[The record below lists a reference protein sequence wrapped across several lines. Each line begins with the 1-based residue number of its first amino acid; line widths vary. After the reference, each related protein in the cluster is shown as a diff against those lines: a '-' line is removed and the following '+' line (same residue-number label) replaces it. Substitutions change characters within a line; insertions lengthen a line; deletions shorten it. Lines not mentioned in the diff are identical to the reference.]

1 MRFGVLG
8 QLAVWDDRNEP
19 VHVPEAKVRALLA
32 DLLVHEGRPV
42 PADRL
47 IDDLWGDAP
56 PGNPANALQ
65 AKVSQLRRAL
75 GRDRVAHEAAG
86 YRLRLDAPADVDAER
101 FRALVERARDV
112 PDPAA
117 RAALL
122 TEALELWRGP
132 AFADF
137 ADAGF
142 ARAAAD
148 RLDEQRLAVLEE
160 RAEARLAAGDHV
172 LLVGELTDL
181 VARHPLRERLRAAH
195 MRALYLAGRQSEAL
209 DSYAGLRARLAEEL
223 GVDPGP
229 ELAALHQA
237 ILRQDPSLAPPAT
250 GPQAPPLPAPLTP
263 LIGRDLTLA
272 EVERLLDGARL
283 VTLTGPGG
291 VGKTRLAVEAA
302 HRLSPGSPDGV
313 WLVELAGLG
322 VGDDVARAVA
332 AVLGVR
338 DDAPD
343 AAPLAERLAAALR
356 DRRPLLVLDN
366 CEHVVRS
373 AAALADRLLRAVPGL
388 RILATGREPLDVAG
402 ETVLPVEPLPTADAV
417 RLFTE
422 RARASAP
429 GVALDA
435 DAVTEICERLD
446 GIPLA
451 LELAATRVRGLGVR
465 ELAARLEN
473 RFRVLTSGRRGAP
486 ERQQTLRAVID
497 WSWELLSAPERIV
510 LRRLSV
516 HRDGCTLEAA
526 EAVCAGDG
534 VAPEEVLDLVTR
546 LVDRSLVVMVDG
558 AAGPRYRLLE
568 SVAAYAGERLREMED
583 HHAARHRHLRY
594 HLDLAERAE
603 PRLRGAGQREWLGRL
618 DAEAANLRAALGEAI
633 ARRGPEAPRLVKAL
647 CWWWLLRG
655 RLAEGR
661 AHLASALRDCPPDP
675 EVRELY
681 RAFRLLTGDPPAA
694 DEDATAMPA
703 SAGAESARAAWL
715 HAFGLFHAG
724 ALAASE
730 DLVARVLDACDDEW
744 TTAAALGLRAMHALV
759 RGDLG
764 AVERDGRRSAGM
776 FRALGDR
783 WGELQSVTPLA
794 SLAEIRG
801 DYAEAE
807 RLQREGLSIARELDL
822 AAEVS
827 ARTSGLGRLALLA
840 HDWDRARDLHE
851 RALRQAAEQ
860 GYVYGELHAL
870 MGLALGARR
879 SGDLAAAE
887 RHLTRIR
894 DEHTSSEIGEHLLA
908 AEFGFLAEMRGNAA
922 EAAEHHRRGLKIARS
937 VAEPRAVALSL
948 EGLAGAA
955 VLAGEPERAALLLGA
970 ADAARRSVGAPLPPG
985 ERLDVDRI
993 TAAATRVLGAAAFAA
1008 AFREGGYW
1016 SAGSWPPPG
1025 TTTPDS

>member
-1 MRFGVLG
+1 LAQRVPGHQVG
-8 QLAVWDDRNEP
+8 QLP
-19 VHVPEAKVRALLA
+19 
-32 DLLVHEGRPV
+32 
-42 PADRL
+42 
-47 IDDLWGDAP
+47 
-56 PGNPANALQ
+56 
-65 AKVSQLRRAL
+65 
-75 GRDRVAHEAAG
+75 
-86 YRLRLDAPADVDAER
+86 
-101 FRALVERARDV
+101 
-112 PDPAA
+112 
-117 RAALL
+117 
-122 TEALELWRGP
+122 
-132 AFADF
+132 
-137 ADAGF
+137 
-142 ARAAAD
+142 
-148 RLDEQRLAVLEE
+148 DEQ
-160 RAEARLAAGDHV
+160 HV
-172 LLVGELTDL
+172 
-181 VARHPLRERLRAAH
+181 VAR
-195 MRALYLAGRQSEAL
+195 
-209 DSYAGLRARLAEEL
+209 
-223 GVDPGP
+223 
-229 ELAALHQA
+229 
-237 ILRQDPSLAPPAT
+237 
-250 GPQAPPLPAPLTP
+250 
-263 LIGRDLTLA
+263 
-272 EVERLLDGARL
+272 
-283 VTLTGPGG
+283 
-291 VGKTRLAVEAA
+291 
-302 HRLSPGSPDGV
+302 
-313 WLVELAGLG
+313 
-322 VGDDVARAVA
+322 
-332 AVLGVR
+332 
-338 DDAPD
+338 
-343 AAPLAERLAAALR
+343 
-356 DRRPLLVLDN
+356 
-366 CEHVVRS
+366 
-373 AAALADRLLRAVPGL
+373 
-388 RILATGREPLDVAG
+388 REPLDVAG

-429 GVALDA
+429 GVALDT

-497 WSWELLSAPERIV
+497 WSWELLGAPERIV

-558 AAGPRYRLLE
+558 PAGPRYRLLE

-583 HHAARHRHLRY
+583 HHGTRHRHLRY

-603 PRLRGAGQREWLGRL
+603 PRLRDAGQREELGRL
-618 DAEAANLRAALGEAI
+618 DAEAANLRAALGEAV

-647 CWWWLLRG
+647 AWWWLLRG

-661 AHLASALRDCPPDP
+661 AHMERALRDCPPDP
-675 EVRELY
+675 QLRELY
-681 RAFRLLTGDPPAA
+681 RAFRLLTGDSRAVGGDGDGDGGGEPVLPPV
-694 DEDATAMPA
+694 P
-703 SAGAESARAAWL
+703 AGAESARAAWL

-730 DLVARVLDACDDEW
+730 ELVARVLDASDDEW

-759 RGDLG
+759 RGDLD
-764 AVERDGRRSAGM
+764 AVGRDGRRSAGM

-807 RLQREGLSIARELDL
+807 RLQREGLRIARELDL
-822 AAEVS
+822 AAEVA

-922 EAAEHHRRGLKIARS
+922 EAAGHHRRGLEIARS

-955 VLAGEPERAALLLGA
+955 VLAGEPARAALLLGA

-993 TAAATRVLGAAAFAA
+993 TVAATRALGAAAFAA

-1016 SAGSWPPPG
+1016 SADSWPPPG